1 MRNRCPVEELSPPRA
16 HEFRCVPPPPP
27 TLCAPLAGTLLLLG
41 EAEVQS
47 YAASIAAQFTDVDGR
62 LDQQAAC
69 LGCTSAAPRL
79 FHTAGLSKQAG
90 RLWAECT
97 RRRYDFERPWRSAE
111 KVKRLTREQLI
122 AFFDR
127 HVASG
132 SPTRRQLSTHVYAQ
146 SMAPPQLRVQLP
158 ADDFYPAPRDLLL
171 DV

>member
-1 MRNRCPVEELSPPRA
+1 M
-16 HEFRCVPPPPP
+16 PPPPP

-158 ADDFYPAPRDLLL
+158 GDDFYPAPRDLLL
-171 DV
+171 V